1 MKMTAEVH
9 RCQVALEEFQN
20 LVTVFDHTFFHV
32 DTAQALEIMVA
43 HRNHGDS
50 LGVRLL
56 QAFFHP
62 LERALFDLAVDLI
75 FRLADRCVQHHEP
88 GGVV

>member
-1 MKMTAEVH
+1 MKMAAEVH
-9 RCQVALEEFQN
+9 RCQIALKEFQN
-20 LVTVFDHTFFHV
+20 LVTVFDHALFHI
-32 DTAQALEIMVA
+32 DTAKALEVVMSYRD
-43 HRNHGDS
+43 HRDS

-88 GGVV
+88 GGIV